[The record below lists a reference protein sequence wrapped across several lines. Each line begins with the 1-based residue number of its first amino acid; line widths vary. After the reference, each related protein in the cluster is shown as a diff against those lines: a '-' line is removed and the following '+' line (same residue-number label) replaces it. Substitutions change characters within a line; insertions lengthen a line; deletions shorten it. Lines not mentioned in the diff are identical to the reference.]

1 MCGINGIINFNNKT
15 IDNHIH
21 IMNDLLK
28 HRGPDGMGSYKNQN
42 LLLGHTRL
50 SIQDLSDKGAQP
62 MTNDQNLWIVFNG
75 EIYNFKEIKKELIE
89 LGHKFYSNTD
99 TEVILNSYKQWGTD
113 AFKKFN
119 GMWAFAIY
127 DVLKKELLISR
138 DRYGVKPCY
147 YFNDNNKFIFSSEIK
162 PILAITSVDLD
173 HNKILLGEHLK
184 EGCFTTDYKN
194 INIIEPGHF
203 YRINLEN
210 NFIKKERWWN
220 GLENLFE
227 ISPNREVIL
236 NQFQEK
242 LNQATS
248 LRLVSDV
255 KISTSLSGGVDSSV
269 IFSELNSI
277 NDSILELNPFIVK
290 YDGNITYELAINLCK
305 KFGREPFVVETK
317 DYQNIDNILETFNH
331 LEKKQPYSKQLD
343 LYKLQNKNGYKISID
358 GHGADE
364 CLGGYTEN
372 LKDFAISTQ
381 NSLVNVYE
389 SINHISNNTLLE
401 ILKKNFL
408 TPINKYIDVD
418 LSQNFLTNK
427 KFQYI
432 ETNEKLQINE
442 NLRKDLELLKNFDFS
457 FQSLYLKS
465 NYGFLQWLLNKWDR
479 ASMRN
484 SVEIRSPFLDYNLFQ
499 FALSIP
505 MYQKVSKGQN
515 KSILRDAY
523 KQKLPE
529 EIINFKAKQGLPSN
543 KNQKYRNLI
552 FENSINE
559 KGFIESNL
567 WDSKKIIKDFN
578 TNDGN
583 ENHTEIL
590 KICESYLYDTA
601 MKSEINDKK
610 EFSQKFRYNI
620 LY

>member
-1 MCGINGIINFNNKT
+1 MCGINGIINFNSNT
-15 IDNHIH
+15 IDDHIH

-99 TEVILNSYKQWGTD
+99 TEVILNSYKQWGTN

-127 DVLKKELLISR
+127 DVFKKELLISR

-147 YFNDNNKFIFSSEIK
+147 YFNDKDKFIFSSEIK

-173 HNKILLGEHLK
+173 HNKILLGEHIK
-184 EGCFTTDYKN
+184 EGFFTTDYEN
-194 INIIEPGHF
+194 INIIEPGH
-203 YRINLEN
+203 YYKINLEN
-210 NFIKKERWWN
+210 NLIKKERWWN
-220 GLENLFE
+220 GLENLYE
-227 ISPNREVIL
+227 ISPNRDAIL

-305 KFGREPFVVETK
+305 KFGREPFVVESK

-343 LYKLQNKNGYKISID
+343 LYKSQNKNGYKISID

-567 WDSKKIIKDFN
+567 WDSKKIIRDFN
-578 TNDGN
+578 TNDGI
-583 ENHTEIL
+583 ENHNEIL

-610 EFSQKFRYNI
+610 EVQRNFRYNV
-620 LY
+620 LC